1 MILTIDKEL
10 ASDPLQLFKP
20 LFDKDSLQILEW
32 SVKLTS
38 RGIETRCK
46 PTFYAYHHK
55 DDRSVYSKIND
66 LLVEQ
71 DCPQEVLRMQE
82 KISAFSLYNGL
93 RIPLLK
99 HESKCL
105 YIHEKECSTIKSYR
119 WKNKEKYE
127 LLKYTYQS
135 NWQPEQVQMLI
146 HSELHKYYTS
156 FTKSTLFK
164 RCKGIWLQQM
174 ENEIHEVYL
183 AFPERPRLKL
193 ILAGIKNVTS
203 GHNYRFLNSLRGL
216 RCKNI
221 GFDGLHTKSPAIT
234 IYFTIPLKDR
244 FPNSYE
250 ELLQMTHDFFRK

>member
-10 ASDPLQLFKP
+10 AYDPLQLFKP

-82 KISAFSLYNGL
+82 KTSAFSLYNGL

-164 RCKGIWLQQM
+164 RCKGIWLQQI
-174 ENEIHEVYL
+174 ENQIHEVYL
-183 AFPERPRLKL
+183 AFPERPQLKFV
-193 ILAGIKNVTS
+193 LAGIKNAISSDSYNVLTS
-203 GHNYRFLNSLRGL
+203 LTKL

-221 GFDGLHTKSPAIT
+221 GFDSLYSKFPAIT
-234 IYFTIPLKDR
+234 IYFTIPLKDK
-244 FPNSYE
+244 FPNTYE
-250 ELLQMTHDFFRK
+250 ELLQMTHDFFQK